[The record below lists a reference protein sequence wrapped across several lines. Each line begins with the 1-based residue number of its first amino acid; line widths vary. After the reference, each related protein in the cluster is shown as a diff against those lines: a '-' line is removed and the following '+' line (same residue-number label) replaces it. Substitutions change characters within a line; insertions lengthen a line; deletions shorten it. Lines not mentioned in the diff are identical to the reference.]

1 MRSSRKTD
9 RTLGCLLGGV
19 AGMLFSC
26 VLGVSALVLLGST
39 PTVTALPPPPAY
51 DIEAIV
57 EEDYI
62 NRTIMESV
70 ADFPTPLP
78 LVAGHLDVRPGGQGH
93 FAVQMEAG
101 PLRPV
106 FHGTV
111 ALRATEAGGLEVMLV
126 EVRAGHVPVTA
137 FVPAGLLT
145 AVNQA
150 INQQLTERVG
160 ATGVQ
165 LAGVTSDETSLHFYL
180 VSAP

>member
-1 MRSSRKTD
+1 
-9 RTLGCLLGGV
+9 
-19 AGMLFSC
+19 MLFSC
-26 VLGVSALVLLGST
+26 GLGMGALVLLGGT
-39 PTVTALPPPPAY
+39 PTVTVPSPPPAY
-51 DIEAIV
+51 DIEAII

-70 ADFPTPLP
+70 AGFPTPLP
-78 LVAGHLDVRPGGQGH
+78 LIAGHLDVRPGGQGD
-93 FAVQMEAG
+93 FAVQVEAG
-101 PLRPV
+101 PLHPV
-106 FHGTV
+106 FRGTV
-111 ALRATEAGGLEVMLV
+111 ALRATEAGKLEVTLV
-126 EVRAGHVPVTA
+126 EVRAGYVPVTA

-145 AVNQA
+145 AMNQA